1 MARHSAINAVAEAVV
16 TALNVSAVRT
26 LCQGGVYRNRPQAQA
41 PPYISVGPCSEV
53 PDDRMGMNYAHIVTV
68 PVRVVT
74 SGADGNGESRAI
86 TILDKVM
93 ELLDEPAVLGA
104 VTGWSVGLVNWA
116 ETRIE
121 FTDLGGGDVA
131 GELGYVGTATFQFL
145 VRQT

>member
-16 TALNVSAVRT
+16 AVLNVPALRT
-26 LCQGGVYRNRPQAQA
+26 LCQGGVYRNRPQAQT
-41 PPYISVGPCSEV
+41 PPFISVGPCSES
-53 PDDRMGMNYAHIVTV
+53 PDDRMGLNYAHVVTV
-68 PVRVVT
+68 PIRVVLT
-74 SGADGNGESRAI
+74 GADANGESRAI

-104 VTGWSVGLVNWA
+104 VTGWSLGLVNWA

-121 FTDLGGGDVA
+121 FTDLGVGDVA

-145 VRQT
+145 VRQI